1 VRQNGSIPG
10 CVAFERYTLA
20 TAVPLSPSLPAPLL
34 RLRSDEQLLGQFRA
48 GREDAFR
55 ILHERYH
62 DRLLAY
68 VRHMLHGHA
77 DAEDVVQDVFERA
90 RTGLAEAAEARYMGC
105 AAIREQ
111 LALAVDRRGRPP
123 RLLRDH
129 LRHVGARPRSR
140 PGAAPR
146 ARQLGSDAR
155 GQPRGGG
162 DA

>member
-1 VRQNGSIPG
+1 LAVRSVRQNRFISA

-48 GREDAFR
+48 GRVDAFR

-90 RTGLAEAAEARYMGC
+90 YNGLRAGERDIAVRPCSTASPTTAA
-105 AAIREQ
+105 
-111 LALAVDRRGRPP
+111 
-123 RLLRDH
+123 
-129 LRHVGARPRSR
+129 STTS
-140 PGAAPR
+140 AAPR
-146 ARQLGSDAR
+146 PRRFRPTRGCPAGST
-155 GQPRGGG
+155 P
-162 DA
+162 